1 MKIVLLWKLLSLWA
15 WNEKLFQVDLSLSK
29 IPFWLKKKSNSN
41 IIMTIITKQS
51 RWGQVYFKM
60 SCCGAYVLSKNLSL
74 RICSYGQNVVY
85 PYISNWRDVRVLKGL
100 RNEEWSIWKNVFYF
114 LSEGDTCVRTSHVL
128 IFWAKW
134 RLPSDLLSKSDRK
147 DNSFQSYA
155 LEG

>member
-1 MKIVLLWKLLSLWA
+1 MAKKVMKLDDEPHNSSIWNDHSLAARVLAKPLEHIVLVRQLQYMKI
-15 WNEKLFQVDLSLSK
+15 NEMLFG
-29 IPFWLKKKSNSN
+29 NSG
-41 IIMTIITKQS
+41 IIMKIIIKQS
-51 RWGQVYFKM
+51 RWNQVCFKM

-128 IFWAKW
+128 IFWAK
-134 RLPSDLLSKSDRK
+134 
-147 DNSFQSYA
+147 
-155 LEG
+155 